1 MPQQQLGPGLP
12 DAGHPGQGSAHASL
26 SPLLPVE
33 GDGIAVDLL
42 LDGGYQ
48 GEGGALGVDGDLPAV
63 QGNGPGA
70 VMAVL
75 DHAEDR
81 NGIAVAVHHRLD
93 RRDMPLAAVQQ
104 NQVRQGAE
112 AVVLPFVGLAAGL
125 LSQSLIP
132 AGYLCSAAAALP
144 AYLLTGIFH
153 CIVLWAQG
161 HPAWGAAMSV
171 TLRELCVSLLWSLPM
186 TWLFRRVYLRV
197 HVDD

>member
-1 MPQQQLGPGLP
+1 MLARSATIFKWTLYTLAGLVWAVVQAAFLQRVTIWGVIPFLYPLIAALPAIFEGPA
-12 DAGHPGQGSAHASL
+12 AGTVYALACG
-26 SPLLPVE
+26 VFC
-33 GDGIAVDLL
+33 DLL
-42 LDGGYQ
+42 LPSSIPCFYT
-48 GEGGALGVDGDLPAV
+48 LILP
-63 QGNGPGA
+63 
-70 VMAVL
+70 L
-75 DHAEDR
+75 
-81 NGIAVAVHHRLD
+81 
-93 RRDMPLAAVQQ
+93 
-104 NQVRQGAE
+104 
-112 AVVLPFVGLAAGL
+112 VGLAAGL

>member
-1 MPQQQLGPGLP
+1 MLARSATIFKWTLYTLAGLVWVVVQAAFLQRVTIWGVIPFLYPLIAALPATFEGPA
-12 DAGHPGQGSAHASL
+12 AGTVYALACG
-26 SPLLPVE
+26 VFC
-33 GDGIAVDLL
+33 DLL
-42 LDGGYQ
+42 LPSSIPCFYT
-48 GEGGALGVDGDLPAV
+48 LILP
-63 QGNGPGA
+63 
-70 VMAVL
+70 L
-75 DHAEDR
+75 
-81 NGIAVAVHHRLD
+81 
-93 RRDMPLAAVQQ
+93 
-104 NQVRQGAE
+104 
-112 AVVLPFVGLAAGL
+112 VGFAAGL

>member
-1 MPQQQLGPGLP
+1 MILP
-12 DAGHPGQGSAHASL
+12 L
-26 SPLLPVE
+26 
-33 GDGIAVDLL
+33 
-42 LDGGYQ
+42 
-48 GEGGALGVDGDLPAV
+48 
-63 QGNGPGA
+63 
-70 VMAVL
+70 
-75 DHAEDR
+75 
-81 NGIAVAVHHRLD
+81 
-93 RRDMPLAAVQQ
+93 
-104 NQVRQGAE
+104 
-112 AVVLPFVGLAAGL
+112 VGLAAGL

-132 AGYLCSAAAALP
+132 AEYLCSAAAALP

>member
-1 MPQQQLGPGLP
+1 MLARSATIFKWTLYALAGLVWAAVQGAVLRRFSVFGVLPFLYPLIAALPATFEGPA
-12 DAGHPGQGSAHASL
+12 AGTVYALACG
-26 SPLLPVE
+26 VFC
-33 GDGIAVDLL
+33 DLL
-42 LDGGYQ
+42 LPSSIPCFYT
-48 GEGGALGVDGDLPAV
+48 LILP
-63 QGNGPGA
+63 
-70 VMAVL
+70 L
-75 DHAEDR
+75 
-81 NGIAVAVHHRLD
+81 
-93 RRDMPLAAVQQ
+93 
-104 NQVRQGAE
+104 
-112 AVVLPFVGLAAGL
+112 VGLAAGL

>member
-1 MPQQQLGPGLP
+1 MLARSATIFKWTLYTLAGLVWAVVQAAFLQRVTIWGVIPFLYPLIAALPATFEGP
-12 DAGHPGQGSAHASL
+12 
-26 SPLLPVE
+26 
-33 GDGIAVDLL
+33 AVGTVYALACGVFCDLL
-42 LDGGYQ
+42 LPSSIPCFYT
-48 GEGGALGVDGDLPAV
+48 LILP
-63 QGNGPGA
+63 
-70 VMAVL
+70 L
-75 DHAEDR
+75 
-81 NGIAVAVHHRLD
+81 
-93 RRDMPLAAVQQ
+93 
-104 NQVRQGAE
+104 
-112 AVVLPFVGLAAGL
+112 VGLAAGL

>member
-1 MPQQQLGPGLP
+1 MLARSATIFKWTLYTLAGLVWAVVQAAFLQRVTIWGVIPFLYPLIAALPATFEGPA
-12 DAGHPGQGSAHASL
+12 AGTVYALACG
-26 SPLLPVE
+26 VFC
-33 GDGIAVDLL
+33 DLL
-42 LDGGYQ
+42 LPSSIPCFYT
-48 GEGGALGVDGDLPAV
+48 LILP
-63 QGNGPGA
+63 
-70 VMAVL
+70 L
-75 DHAEDR
+75 
-81 NGIAVAVHHRLD
+81 
-93 RRDMPLAAVQQ
+93 
-104 NQVRQGAE
+104 
-112 AVVLPFVGLAAGL
+112 VGLAAG

>member
-1 MPQQQLGPGLP
+1 MLARSATIFKWTLYTLAGLVWAVVQAAFLQRVTVWGVIP
-12 DAGHPGQGSAHASL
+12 FL
-26 SPLLPVE
+26 YPL
-33 GDGIAVDLL
+33 IA
-42 LDGGYQ
+42 
-48 GEGGALGVDGDLPAV
+48 ALPAIFE
-63 QGNGPGA
+63 GPAAGTVYA
-70 VMAVL
+70 LATL
-75 DHAEDR
+75 
-81 NGIAVAVHHRLD
+81 IF
-93 RRDMPLAAVQQ
+93 PL
-104 NQVRQGAE
+104 
-112 AVVLPFVGLAAGL
+112 VGLSAGL

-171 TLRELCVSLLWSLPM
+171 TLRELCASLLWSLPM

>member
-1 MPQQQLGPGLP
+1 MLARSATIFKWTLYTLAGLVWAVVQAAFLQRVTIWGVIPFLYPLIAALPATFEGPA
-12 DAGHPGQGSAHASL
+12 AGTVYALACG
-26 SPLLPVE
+26 VFC
-33 GDGIAVDLL
+33 DLL
-42 LDGGYQ
+42 LPSSIPCFYT
-48 GEGGALGVDGDLPAV
+48 LILP
-63 QGNGPGA
+63 
-70 VMAVL
+70 L
-75 DHAEDR
+75 
-81 NGIAVAVHHRLD
+81 
-93 RRDMPLAAVQQ
+93 
-104 NQVRQGAE
+104 
-112 AVVLPFVGLAAGL
+112 VGLAAGL

-186 TWLFRRVYLRV
+186 TWLFRRVYLCV

>member
-1 MPQQQLGPGLP
+1 MLARSATIFKWTLYTLAGLVWTVVQAAFLQRVTIWGVIPFLYPLIAALPATFEGPA
-12 DAGHPGQGSAHASL
+12 AGTVYALACG
-26 SPLLPVE
+26 VFC
-33 GDGIAVDLL
+33 DLL
-42 LDGGYQ
+42 LPSSIPCFYT
-48 GEGGALGVDGDLPAV
+48 LILP
-63 QGNGPGA
+63 
-70 VMAVL
+70 L
-75 DHAEDR
+75 
-81 NGIAVAVHHRLD
+81 
-93 RRDMPLAAVQQ
+93 
-104 NQVRQGAE
+104 
-112 AVVLPFVGLAAGL
+112 VGLAAGL

-186 TWLFRRVYLRV
+186 TWLFRRIYLRV

>member
-1 MPQQQLGPGLP
+1 MLARSATIFKWTLYTLAGLVWAVVQAAFLQRVTIWGVLPFLYPLIAALPATFEGPA
-12 DAGHPGQGSAHASL
+12 AGTVYALACG
-26 SPLLPVE
+26 VFC
-33 GDGIAVDLL
+33 DLL
-42 LDGGYQ
+42 LPSSIPCFYT
-48 GEGGALGVDGDLPAV
+48 LILP
-63 QGNGPGA
+63 
-70 VMAVL
+70 L
-75 DHAEDR
+75 
-81 NGIAVAVHHRLD
+81 
-93 RRDMPLAAVQQ
+93 
-104 NQVRQGAE
+104 
-112 AVVLPFVGLAAGL
+112 VGLAAGL

>member
-1 MPQQQLGPGLP
+1 MLARSATIFKWTLYTLAGLVWAVVQAAFLQRVTIWGVIPFLYPLIAALPATFEGPA
-12 DAGHPGQGSAHASL
+12 AGTVYALACG
-26 SPLLPVE
+26 VFC
-33 GDGIAVDLL
+33 DLL
-42 LDGGYQ
+42 LPSSIPCFYT
-48 GEGGALGVDGDLPAV
+48 LILP
-63 QGNGPGA
+63 
-70 VMAVL
+70 L
-75 DHAEDR
+75 
-81 NGIAVAVHHRLD
+81 
-93 RRDMPLAAVQQ
+93 
-104 NQVRQGAE
+104 
-112 AVVLPFVGLAAGL
+112 VGLAAGL
-125 LSQSLIP
+125 LSQSLIL

>member
-1 MPQQQLGPGLP
+1 MLARSATIFKWTLYTLAGLVWAVVQAAFLQRVTIWGVIPFLYPLIAALPATFEGPA
-12 DAGHPGQGSAHASL
+12 AGTVYALACG
-26 SPLLPVE
+26 VFC
-33 GDGIAVDLL
+33 DLL
-42 LDGGYQ
+42 LPSSIPCFYT
-48 GEGGALGVDGDLPAV
+48 LILP
-63 QGNGPGA
+63 
-70 VMAVL
+70 L
-75 DHAEDR
+75 
-81 NGIAVAVHHRLD
+81 
-93 RRDMPLAAVQQ
+93 
-104 NQVRQGAE
+104 
-112 AVVLPFVGLAAGL
+112 VGLAAGL

-144 AYLLTGIFH
+144 AYLLTGIYH

>member
-1 MPQQQLGPGLP
+1 MLSRSATIFKWTLYTLAGLVWAVVQAAFLQRVTIWGVIPFLYPLIAALPAIFEGPA
-12 DAGHPGQGSAHASL
+12 AGTVYALACG
-26 SPLLPVE
+26 VFC
-33 GDGIAVDLL
+33 DLL
-42 LDGGYQ
+42 LPSSIPCFYT
-48 GEGGALGVDGDLPAV
+48 LILP
-63 QGNGPGA
+63 
-70 VMAVL
+70 L
-75 DHAEDR
+75 
-81 NGIAVAVHHRLD
+81 
-93 RRDMPLAAVQQ
+93 
-104 NQVRQGAE
+104 
-112 AVVLPFVGLAAGL
+112 VGLAAGL

-171 TLRELCVSLLWSLPM
+171 TLRELCASLLWSLPM

>member
-1 MPQQQLGPGLP
+1 MDSVHLAGLVWAVVQAAFLQRVTIWGVIPFLYPLIAALPATFEGPA
-12 DAGHPGQGSAHASL
+12 AGTVYALACG
-26 SPLLPVE
+26 VFC
-33 GDGIAVDLL
+33 DLL
-42 LDGGYQ
+42 LPSSIPCFYT
-48 GEGGALGVDGDLPAV
+48 LILP
-63 QGNGPGA
+63 
-70 VMAVL
+70 L
-75 DHAEDR
+75 
-81 NGIAVAVHHRLD
+81 
-93 RRDMPLAAVQQ
+93 
-104 NQVRQGAE
+104 
-112 AVVLPFVGLAAGL
+112 VGLAAGL